1 MHTPTRTL
9 SSGPSPAQPLINLA
23 LSLIAPIYVIK
34 CGWRTMGLRAAFF
47 VHLFG
52 IGVGFLG
59 ISIVSWFF
67 TDQLL
72 FANAIEDIRH
82 ADSTQ
87 LAGIFASLAFTEIV
101 FEMAVLVLAWV
112 LMPWGASP
120 EPWRDSMNRGLI
132 RLWQLTPFM
141 AVCLTGLVFSMYLLD
156 HLSVSYFTLY
166 PDRHPTWL
174 SWEMGQFL
182 RALCWLIYFPSQLLV
197 MFWAVSVHRAAPT
210 WPAAVPWPAHCGE
223 CGYPLV
229 MLGRGASCPECGT
242 SATDSLD
249 SPRNRPDPRGV
260 LVRMFQATT
269 RPYAFGR
276 SIPLYRHDPGY
287 RKALWMG
294 TAMLVATVPI
304 GMLFM
309 ATTFFIYYGDW
320 ELAFQ
325 DYGEVTIMFTVL
337 TCLTLG
343 FGLLLGLAGAAI
355 WGAHARAAHG
365 RYALYPAAQA
375 FAYQSGFLSIWA
387 LGFYSLMLIV
397 AFIVNRMDRVNHSSS
412 LSWIDVLPLVFPAY
426 FLLMLAIGF
435 ILQGRFLRGARFG
448 NG

>member
-34 CGWRTMGLRAAFF
+34 RGWRTMGLRAAFF

-52 IGVGFLG
+52 IGIGLLG
-59 ISIVSWFF
+59 ISIVNSPF
-67 TDQLL
+67 TKQLTL
-72 FANAIEDIRH
+72 KSFINDLRY
-82 ADSTQ
+82 ADPVE
-87 LAGIFASLAFTEIV
+87 LAGLAFTAIV
-101 FEMAVLVLAWV
+101 FEMAFLVLAWV

-120 EPWRDSMNRGLI
+120 EPWRHSMNRGLI

-141 AVCLTGLVFSMYLLD
+141 AVCLTGLVFSMDLLD
-156 HLSVSYFTLY
+156 HLAGSYFTF
-166 PDRHPTWL
+166 DKGNRRATWL
-174 SWEMGQFL
+174 SREMGQFL
-182 RALCWLIYFPSQLLV
+182 RALCWLIYFLSQLLV

-242 SATDSLD
+242 SVTDSLD

-287 RKALWMG
+287 RKALWIG
-294 TAMLVATVPI
+294 AAMLVATVPI
-304 GMLFM
+304 GIVFM
-309 ATTFFIYYGDW
+309 TTAFFIYYGDW
-320 ELAFQ
+320 ELAFY
-325 DYGEVTIMFTVL
+325 DYGETTIMFTVL
-337 TCLTLG
+337 TCRALG
-343 FGLLLGLAGAAI
+343 FGLFSGLLIATI
-355 WGAHARAAHG
+355 WGAHARLAH
-365 RYALYPAAQA
+365 RQYALYPAAQA
-375 FAYQSGFLSIWA
+375 FAYQSGFFSLGA
-387 LGFYSLMLIV
+387 LGYYPLELVLGLI
-397 AFIVNRMDRVNHSSS
+397 IENTSPQSSS
-412 LSWIDVLPLVFPAY
+412 SWISFHPFILLAY
-426 FLLMLAIGF
+426 FLLILAIGF
-435 ILQGRFLRGARFG
+435 ILQGRFLRGTRFG

>member
-1 MHTPTRTL
+1 MHTQTSTL

-34 CGWRTMGLRAAFF
+34 RGWRTMGLGAAFF

-52 IGVGFLG
+52 IGAGLLV
-59 ISIVSWFF
+59 ISTIDGFF
-67 TDQLL
+67 TEQPPLKNFIDAL
-72 FANAIEDIRH
+72 RY
-82 ADSTQ
+82 ADPVE
-87 LAGIFASLAFTEIV
+87 LAGLAFTAIV

-120 EPWRDSMNRGLI
+120 EPWRHSMNRGLI

-141 AVCLTGLVFSMYLLD
+141 AVCLTGFVFSMYLLD
-156 HLSVSYFTLY
+156 HLTDGYFMFY
-166 PDRHPTWL
+166 QGKRPAAWL
-174 SWEMGQFL
+174 SWEMADFL

-229 MLGRGASCPECGT
+229 MLGWGASCPECGT
-242 SATDSLD
+242 SVTDSLD

-276 SIPLYRHDPGY
+276 SIPIYRHDPGY
-287 RKALWMG
+287 RKALWIG
-294 TAMLVATVPI
+294 AAMLAATVPI

-309 ATTFFIYYGDW
+309 VTAFFIYTGDDW

-325 DYGEVTIMFTVL
+325 NYGEVTMMFAVL
-337 TCLTLG
+337 TSLSLG
-343 FGLLLGLAGAAI
+343 LGLGLGLLGAAV
-355 WGAHARAAHG
+355 WGAHARLAHKQ
-365 RYALYPAAQA
+365 YALYPAAQA

-387 LGFYSLMLIV
+387 LGFYPLTLTVALI
-397 AFIVNRMDRVNHSSS
+397 MDRVGHSSS
-412 LSWIDVLPLVFPAY
+412 LSWINFLPLVFLAY